1 MPAAARSLGCL
12 VCFVLVISSCAFG
25 QDSPATLEDLI
36 TKALQ
41 NSPEI
46 KAAEAKAAAMAQK
59 VPMEGSLMD
68 PMLSLG
74 YQNEGLKKYNYG
86 ESPDAQWM
94 FSLAQTFPWP
104 GKRTIQ
110 EEAAALDAQAEKA
123 SAEMV
128 RREVI
133 LKVTQAYYDLVLITK
148 ELDLIRTRRPLI
160 EQMED
165 IALKRY
171 AAGMLTQDEVL
182 MAQAEKYMLLEA
194 EEMAQGR
201 KESAEAMI
209 RQAMGSTD
217 AAPLGRPVEALPTV
231 FAYMQDELIDRA
243 NRESPEIR
251 MREKLMLASVQRLE
265 RSKKDAWPDVT
276 VMGKYSSRG
285 GGLEDMA
292 ELTFSVP
299 LPLYYKNRQAPG
311 ISEASWM
318 NASAQ
323 KELEASKFKAASEI
337 RDNLAM
343 IHAAERIMQLYRN
356 ALLPKSRQVIDAALA
371 SFSSGRM
378 EASMAL
384 AKLKAPFDYELTA
397 WQQQVLREKAIA
409 RIKALTGDLEAQR

>member
-1 MPAAARSLGCL
+1 M
-12 VCFVLVISSCAFG
+12 
-25 QDSPATLEDLI
+25 
-36 TKALQ
+36 
-41 NSPEI
+41 
-46 KAAEAKAAAMAQK
+46 
-59 VPMEGSLMD
+59 
-68 PMLSLG
+68 
-74 YQNEGLKKYNYG
+74 
-86 ESPDAQWM
+86 
-94 FSLAQTFPWP
+94 
-104 GKRTIQ
+104 
-110 EEAAALDAQAEKA
+110 
-123 SAEMV
+123 
-128 RREVI
+128 
-133 LKVTQAYYDLVLITK
+133 
-148 ELDLIRTRRPLI
+148 PLI
-160 EQMED
+160 EQMGD

-194 EEMAQGR
+194 EEMAKGR

-209 RQAMGSTD
+209 RQTMGSTD
-217 AAPLGRPVEALPTV
+217 PTPLGRPVESLPTV
-231 FAYMQDELIDRA
+231 FTYTQEELIDRA

-251 MREKLMLASVQRLE
+251 MREKLMLASVKRVG

-311 ISEASWM
+311 ISEASWV
-318 NASAQ
+318 NVSTQ
-323 KELEASKFKAASEI
+323 KELEASRFKAASEI

-343 IHAAERIMQLYRN
+343 IHAAERIMHLYRN

-371 SFSSGRM
+371 SFSSGRL

-384 AKLKAPFDYELTA
+384 AKLKTPFDYELTA

>member
-12 VCFVLVISSCAFG
+12 VCFVLILSSCAFG
-25 QDSPATLEDLI
+25 QDPPVILGDLL

-68 PMLSLG
+68 PMLSVG

-94 FSLAQTFPWP
+94 FSLAQTYPWP
-104 GKRTIQ
+104 GKRTLQ
-110 EEAAALDAQAEKA
+110 EEAATLDAEAEKA

-133 LKVTQAYYDLVLITK
+133 VKVTQAYYDLVLITK
-148 ELDLIRTRRPLI
+148 ELDLIRARRPLI
-160 EQMED
+160 EQIED

-171 AAGMLTQDEVL
+171 AAGTLSQDEVL
-182 MAQAEKYMLLEA
+182 MAQAEKYMLQEA

-201 KESAEAMI
+201 RESAEAMI
-209 RQAMGSTD
+209 RQTVGSMD
-217 AAPLGRPVEALPTV
+217 SAPLGRPVETLPTV
-231 FAYMQDELIDRA
+231 FAYTQDELIDRA

-251 MREKLMLASVQRLE
+251 MREKLMLASVQRFE

-285 GGLEDMA
+285 GGLADMA

-299 LPLYYKNRQAPG
+299 LPLYYKNRQGAG
-311 ISEASWM
+311 ISEASWV
-318 NASAQ
+318 NASTQ
-323 KELEASKFKAASEI
+323 KELEASRFKAASEI

-343 IHAAERIMQLYRN
+343 IHATERIMQLYRN
-356 ALLPKSRQVIDAALA
+356 ALIPKSRQVIDAALA
-371 SFSSGRM
+371 SFSSGRL

>member
-1 MPAAARSLGCL
+1 LGCL
-12 VCFVLVISSCAFG
+12 VCFVLVLSNCAFG
-25 QDSPATLEDLI
+25 QAPPATLGDLI
-36 TKALQ
+36 ATALQ

-46 KAAEAKAAAMAQK
+46 KAAEAKASSMVQK

-68 PMLSLG
+68 PMLSVG
-74 YQNEGLKKYNYG
+74 YQNEGLKDYNYG

-104 GKRTIQ
+104 GKRTLQ
-110 EEAAALDAQAEKA
+110 GEAAALGAEAEKA

-128 RREVI
+128 RREVV

-148 ELDLIRTRRPLI
+148 ELDLIRARRPLI

-171 AAGMLTQDEVL
+171 AAGTLTQDEVL
-182 MAQAEKYMLLEA
+182 MAQAEKYMLQEA

-201 KESAEAMI
+201 RESAEAMI
-209 RQAMGSTD
+209 RQAIGSTD
-217 AAPLGRPVEALPTV
+217 ASPLGRPAETLPTV
-231 FAYMQDELIDRA
+231 FPYTPEELIDRA
-243 NRESPEIR
+243 NRESPEIL
-251 MREKLMLASVQRLE
+251 MREKLMLASATRLE
-265 RSKKDAWPDVT
+265 RSKKEAWPDVT

-285 GGLEDMA
+285 GGLADMA

-318 NASAQ
+318 TASAQ

-343 IHAAERIMQLYRN
+343 IHAADRIMQLYRN
-356 ALLPKSRQVIDAALA
+356 ALLPKSRQAIDAALA
-371 SFSSGRM
+371 SFSSGRL

-384 AKLKAPFDYELTA
+384 VKLKAPFNYELTV